1 MYIFT
6 GAEIKQIDQVAQKS
20 GLDVFAL
27 MENAGRA
34 LFEEMKKHIGKTDR
48 ILIMSGKG
56 NNGGDGIV
64 LARYLQ
70 QNGYLCELVFPAG
83 KPKSETA
90 LKHFAHYTSCGRKVS
105 EIEGTYD
112 VIVDALLGAGATPPL
127 QGEIQ
132 KVIRWA
138 NEQHALKIAVDLPT
152 GVSADEGGADE
163 AFQAHYTYCLHGYKP
178 SAFLEGSTDFYG
190 EKKVLSIG
198 LPQESK
204 WQVWTEEQMKQTFQ
218 KREQGAHKGTF
229 GTGLLLAG
237 SDEMPGSALL
247 AGIGAL
253 RSGIGKLMI
262 GTSRFVAGI
271 LAGRIP
277 EAMYAHDGLKKVVEG
292 QVPKGMKAC
301 AIGPGLPDQKAIEG
315 ALQVLFQTDLPLII
329 DAGALGE
336 RQYPSRKAEIILT
349 PHPGEFSKMTGVPVP
364 DIQKNRLHF
373 ALKYAQ
379 DQGVITVLKGRN
391 TVIAFPDG
399 DLFVNETGN
408 AGLAKGGTGDTLTG
422 MLLAFVSSE
431 KDIKSAVANAVY
443 FHGCCADLW
452 DKTKAQRGLLAS
464 DVSELLPEVMKN
476 FE

>member
-1 MYIFT
+1 MHIFT
-6 GAEIKQIDQVAQKS
+6 GAEIKQIDQIAQKS
-20 GLDVFAL
+20 GLDVFTL

-34 LFEEMKKHIGKTDR
+34 LFEEMKKHIGKKDR

-70 QNGYLCELVFPAG
+70 QHGYSCELVLPAG

-90 LKHFAHYTSCGRKVS
+90 LKHFTHYTSCGLKVS
-105 EIEGTYD
+105 EIQGKYD

-132 KVIRWA
+132 KVIHWA

-152 GVSADEGGADE
+152 GVSADEGWADE
-163 AFQAHYTYCLHGYKP
+163 AFQANYTYCLHGYKP
-178 SAFLEGSTDFYG
+178 SAFLEGSTDYYG
-190 EKKVLSIG
+190 EKKVLGIG

-204 WQVWTEEQMKQTFQ
+204 WQVWTEEHVKRTFQ
-218 KREQGAHKGTF
+218 KREQKAHKGTF

-253 RSGIGKLMI
+253 RSGIGKLTI
-262 GTSRFVAGI
+262 GTSRFVAGV

-277 EAMYAHDGLKKVVEG
+277 EAMYAHDGLQKVVNG

-301 AIGPGLPDQKAIEG
+301 AIGPGLPNPEEIEQ
-315 ALQVLFQTDLPLII
+315 ALKVLFQSDLPLII
-329 DAGALGE
+329 DAGALQE
-336 RQYPSRKAEIILT
+336 RRYPSRKAEIILT
-349 PHPGEFSKMTGVPVP
+349 PHPGEFSKMTGIPVP
-364 DIQKNRLHF
+364 DIQKNRLYF
-373 ALKYAQ
+373 AQKYAQ
-379 DQGVITVLKGRN
+379 EQGVITVLKGRN

-422 MLLAFVSSE
+422 MLLAFVSAE

-443 FHGCCADLW
+443 FHGCSADHW
-452 DKTKAQRGLLAS
+452 GKTKAQRGLLAS
-464 DVSELLPEVMKN
+464 DVSELLPDIMKS